1 MSDDF
6 TNRIVRDIATD
17 LTDEFDKN
25 FERQGFF
32 GQKWKP
38 KRINNGR
45 PILIGPGTGNLRRDI
60 QRPTVSGTTITW
72 HSDLPYSKLHN
83 EGGKLKVTAQR
94 KKFFWAMYKKTKV
107 EAWKYMALMKE
118 GSQITIPKR
127 QFLGWHPSLNKN
139 VEAIVRHHV
148 DRYLTDLARRMN
160 KK

>member
-6 TNRIVRDIATD
+6 TKRIVRDIAVD

-38 KRINNGR
+38 KRLGKGS
-45 PILIGPGTGNLRRDI
+45 ILIQTGALRRDI

-72 HSDLPYSKLHN
+72 HSDLPYSKIQN
-83 EGGKLKVTAQR
+83 EGGKIMVTNR
-94 KKFFWAMYKKTKV
+94 MKRFFWAMHKKTKS
-107 EAWKYMALMKE
+107 EAWKYMALMKV
-118 GSQITIPKR
+118 GSQIVIPKR
-127 QFLGWHPSLNKN
+127 QFLGWHNSLNKN
-139 VEAIVRHHV
+139 VNAIVRHHV
-148 DRYLTDLARRMN
+148 DRYLSDLAKRMN